1 MGKEIE
7 LLRRVRMELENDVGE
22 LDGKLKNAWNLQVR
36 VETDIGMFMRQ
47 VNLTIMNLTGYDPK
61 IQLFNYEQKLQEF

>member
-7 LLRRVRMELENDVGE
+7 SLRRVRLELENDVGE

-36 VETDIGMFMRQ
+36 VETDIGMFMR
-47 VNLTIMNLTGYDPK
+47 
-61 IQLFNYEQKLQEF
+61 

>member
-7 LLRRVRMELENDVGE
+7 SLRRVRLELENDVGE

-61 IQLFNYEQKLQEF
+61 IQISNYEQKL